1 MIFRICQFVVRFAI
15 ISVVLVSVFNLYA
28 DRNMT
33 DQSIDKRIE
42 ELRRLIRYHDVR
54 YFVENA
60 PEISDREYD
69 RLVQELKDLEQKHPE
84 LVTPDSPTQRV
95 GEKPVEGFTSVRHA
109 VPMLSMDNTYSFDD
123 LKAFDQRVRDSLDT
137 MLVEYVVELKYD
149 GLAVALQYVN
159 GVFSR
164 GATRGDGI
172 AGDDVTANLRTVR
185 NIPLRLDAGAAD
197 GLMEIRG
204 EVYMPRDE
212 FERINLEREQEG
224 ENLFANPRN
233 AAAGSLKVLDP
244 RITAKRGLRFVC
256 YGAGMA
262 GQYNSH
268 ASMLETFRT
277 WGIPVSSPFKVCQGI
292 DAVMDYCNEWQEKRR
307 DLPFETDGMVVKVNA
322 LAEQVKLGA
331 TAKYPRWAIAY
342 KFPAEQATTKLE
354 QVTFQVGRTGIITPV
369 ANFEPVHL
377 AGTTVS
383 RATLHNFD
391 EVARKDIREGDYI
404 VVEKA
409 GEIIPY
415 VVKSLSEKRT
425 GEEKVISEP
434 GHCPVCDSPVTRYR
448 DSAFAV
454 CENISCAAKV
464 KGSIEHFA
472 SRGAM
477 DIEGLGSVLVN
488 QLVDTDMVKD
498 YGDLYYLDIKRLT
511 GLERFG
517 EKSADNLMKGIE
529 ASKTRPLSRLI
540 NALGIRNVGSATAHA
555 LAAEFGD
562 MHNLRSADA
571 ERLQEVQDIGPEVA
585 ESITAFFTNEA
596 NLQVLGK
603 LENAGVNFGSRDTR
617 QVVSPQPLKG
627 KTFVLTG
634 TLPGISRDEASDI
647 IRRLGGT
654 VSSSVSKKISYVL
667 AGENAGS
674 KLAKAQSLDV
684 AIIDWTQFTEMAGD
698 EEARQSKHSDSGG
711 SAEITPQQ
719 DLFSL

>member
-1 MIFRICQFVVRFAI
+1 M
-15 ISVVLVSVFNLYA
+15 VLVSGFNLYA
-28 DRNMT
+28 DRSMNK
-33 DQSIDKRIE
+33 SSVDKRIE
-42 ELRRLIRYHDVR
+42 ELRCLIRYHDVK

-69 RLVQELKDLEQKHPE
+69 RLVQELKELEEKHPE

-95 GEKPVEGFTSVRHA
+95 GEKPVEGFSAVRHA
-109 VPMLSMDNTYSFDD
+109 VPMLSMDNTYSFND

-164 GATRGDGI
+164 GATRGDGT

-185 NIPLRLDAGAAD
+185 NIPLRLAAGAAD

-212 FERINLEREQEG
+212 FERINLEREQLG

-244 RITAKRGLRFVC
+244 RITAQRGLRFVC
-256 YGAGMA
+256 YGAGLA
-262 GQYNSH
+262 GEYRSH
-268 ASMLETFRT
+268 ASMLETFRS
-277 WGIPVSSPFKVCQGI
+277 WGIPVSSPFKICQGI

-307 DLPFETDGMVVKVNA
+307 DLPFETDGMVVKVNVC
-322 LAEQVKLGA
+322 AEQTKLGS
-331 TAKYPRWAIAY
+331 TTKYPRWAIAY
-342 KFPAEQATTKLE
+342 KFPADQAITKLE

-369 ANFEPVHL
+369 ANFKPVHL

-391 EVARKDIREGDYI
+391 EIARKDIREGDHI

-415 VVKSLSEKRT
+415 VVKSLSEKRM
-425 GEEKVISEP
+425 GEERVITEP
-434 GHCPVCDSPVTRYR
+434 GHCPVCGSPVARYR
-448 DSAFAV
+448 ESAFVV

-464 KGSIEHFA
+464 KGSIEYFA

-488 QLVDTDMVKD
+488 QLVDTGMVHD
-498 YGDLYYLDIKRLT
+498 YGDLYYLDTHRLT
-511 GLERFG
+511 GLDRFG

-529 ASKTRPLSRLI
+529 ASKTRSLARLI

-555 LAAEFGD
+555 LAVEFGD
-562 MHNLRSADA
+562 LHSLQSADTN
-571 ERLQEVQDIGPEVA
+571 RLQEVPDIGPEVA
-585 ESITAFFTNEA
+585 ESVVAFFTNEA
-596 NLQVLGK
+596 NLHVLEK
-603 LENAGVNFGSRDTR
+603 LEKAGVNFGSKDAQQIET
-617 QVVSPQPLKG
+617 PQPFKG

-634 TLPGISRDEASDI
+634 SLPGISRDQASAI
-647 IRRLGGT
+647 IRRLGGA
-654 VSSSVSKKISYVL
+654 VSSSVSKNTSYVL
-667 AGENAGS
+667 AGEKAGS
-674 KLAKAQSLDV
+674 KLAKAHALDV
-684 AIIDWTQFTEMAGD
+684 AVVDWEQFTEMAGED
-698 EEARQSKHSDSGG
+698 AVKQSEQPDSGG
-711 SAEITPQQ
+711 SAEITSEQ